1 MEQYMCNICQKGL
14 RLSDVAG
21 VNLNNWRWF
30 SWKNYFYQAGISA
43 HFLLILELLLKYFK
57 Y

>member
-1 MEQYMCNICQKGL
+1 MCNICQKGL